1 MYFRSVLRETVE
13 FTFRNLSRS
22 TGSVAWPDCYRY
34 PVPRLSPQLEHATG
48 GLDLNAL
55 IFDTETTGM
64 VQWRKPPAH
73 PKQPDL
79 VQLAMLLVDRDDWSI
94 KNRVSLLVQL
104 AEGVTIEPEA
114 QDTHGISAD
123 DCARFGVPP
132 VVAVSLFNQLCLQA
146 DVIVAHNIS
155 FDQSVMLTALHRL
168 GNKPNRM
175 EGKALVCT
183 KEATTD
189 VLKLPGKSGYK
200 WPTLAEA
207 YRHYTGLEIENAHDA
222 LQDTMACLEVY
233 RALASEGVV
242 P

>member
-1 MYFRSVLRETVE
+1 M
-13 FTFRNLSRS
+13 
-22 TGSVAWPDCYRY
+22 
-34 PVPRLSPQLEHATG
+34 
-48 GLDLNAL
+48 NAL

-64 VQWRKPPAH
+64 VQWKEPPDH
-73 PKQPDL
+73 PAQPDL

-94 KNRVSLLVQL
+94 KSRVSLIVQL

-114 QDTHGISAD
+114 EATHGISAA
-123 DCARFGVPP
+123 DCERFGVAP
-132 VVAVSLFNQLCLQA
+132 VVAVSLFNQLCMQA
-146 DVIVAHNIS
+146 DAIVAHNIS

-168 GNKPNRM
+168 GNKPNRI

-183 KEATTD
+183 KEATTEI
-189 VLKLPGKSGYK
+189 LKLPGKYGYK

-222 LQDTMACLEVY
+222 LEDTLACLEVY
-233 RALASEGVV
+233 RALVSEGVV

>member
-1 MYFRSVLRETVE
+1 M
-13 FTFRNLSRS
+13 
-22 TGSVAWPDCYRY
+22 
-34 PVPRLSPQLEHATG
+34 
-48 GLDLNAL
+48 NAL

-64 VQWRKPPAH
+64 VQWKEPPDH
-73 PKQPDL
+73 PAQPDL

-94 KNRVSLLVQL
+94 KSRVSLIVQL

-114 QDTHGISAD
+114 EATHGISAA
-123 DCARFGVPP
+123 DCERFGVAP
-132 VVAVSLFNQLCLQA
+132 VVAVSLFNQLCMQA
-146 DVIVAHNIS
+146 DAIVAHNIS

-175 EGKALVCT
+175 EDKALVCT
-183 KEATTD
+183 KEATTEI
-189 VLKLPGKSGYK
+189 LKLPGKYGYK

-222 LQDTMACLEVY
+222 LEDTLACLEVY
-233 RALASEGVV
+233 RALVSEGVV

>member
-1 MYFRSVLRETVE
+1 M
-13 FTFRNLSRS
+13 
-22 TGSVAWPDCYRY
+22 
-34 PVPRLSPQLEHATG
+34 
-48 GLDLNAL
+48 NAL

-64 VQWRKPPAH
+64 VQWKEPPEH
-73 PKQPDL
+73 PGQPDL

-94 KNRVSLLVQL
+94 QCRASLLVQL
-104 AEGVTIEPEA
+104 ADGVKIEPEA
-114 QDTHGISAD
+114 EATHGISAEM
-123 DCARFGVPP
+123 CARFGVAPL
-132 VVAVSLFNQLCLQA
+132 VAVSLFNQFCMRA

-155 FDQSVMLTALHRL
+155 FDETVMRTALHRL

-175 EGKALVCT
+175 EGKPLVCT

-189 VLKLPGKSGYK
+189 ILKLPGKYGYK

-222 LQDTMACLEVY
+222 LVDTLACLEVY
-233 RALASEGVV
+233 RALVSEGVL

>member
-1 MYFRSVLRETVE
+1 M
-13 FTFRNLSRS
+13 
-22 TGSVAWPDCYRY
+22 
-34 PVPRLSPQLEHATG
+34 
-48 GLDLNAL
+48 NAL

-64 VQWRKPPAH
+64 VQWKEPPDH
-73 PKQPDL
+73 PAQPDL

-94 KNRVSLLVQL
+94 KSRVSLIVQL

-114 QDTHGISAD
+114 EATHGISAA
-123 DCARFGVPP
+123 DCERFGVAP
-132 VVAVSLFNQLCLQA
+132 VVAVSLFNQLCMQA
-146 DVIVAHNIS
+146 DAIVAHNIS

-168 GNKPNRM
+168 GNKPNRI

-183 KEATTD
+183 KEATTEI
-189 VLKLPGKSGYK
+189 LKLPGKYGYK

-222 LQDTMACLEVY
+222 LEDTLACLEVY
-233 RALASEGVV
+233 RALVSEGAV